1 MFGKKDKQ
9 STHISAQAVDEA
21 LGRSID
27 KIYPSK
33 DALREAILAGRRLKI
48 YLGVDPTGQ
57 HLHLG
62 QLTNFLVLKK
72 LQDLGQEIIL
82 LIGDFT
88 AQIGDPTDK
97 LATRKPLTKAEVLA
111 NAKTFKEQ
119 AGRIIRFSGPNPAKI
134 DFNSRWL
141 EKMNLADWMKL
152 SACVTE
158 QQMIARDMFQERLKE
173 KKPIALHEFAYPLL
187 QGYDSVALGVD
198 MEIGGTD
205 QTFNML
211 MGRHLVKIYNNKEK
225 FVLTTKLLEN
235 PKTGKKLMNK
245 SEGGMINLD
254 DSPEDIFGKV
264 MSLDD
269 AAMFSVAEFSTEMPI
284 AKIDSLKKGVTS
296 GKMNPR
302 DAKAEIAAAVVTVM
316 YGEKAA
322 QAAGEVFKK
331 TFSQREAPVDAPFLK
346 VTSGTTA
353 TLLVRDSGAADS
365 NSEAR
370 RLVEQGAL
378 EINGKVI
385 KDPNLKILEKLR
397 PTDGEPGK
405 IGKKRFFRIKL

>member
-1 MFGKKDKQ
+1 MFGKKEKQ
-9 STHISAQAVDEA
+9 NIEISPAAVDEA

-33 DALREAILAGRRLKI
+33 DALREAILSGRRLKI

-62 QLTNFLVLKK
+62 QLTNLLVLKK

-97 LATRKPLTKAEVLA
+97 FATRRPLTKDEVKA

-119 AGRIIRFSGPNPAKI
+119 VGRIIRFDGPNPAKI

-152 SACVTE
+152 SSYVTE
-158 QQMIARDMFQERLKE
+158 QQKIARDMFQERLKE

-211 MGRHLVKIYNNKEK
+211 MGRHLAKIYNNKEK

-245 SEGGMINLD
+245 SEGGMVNLD
-254 DSPEDIFGKV
+254 DRPEEMFGKV

-269 AAMFSVAEFSTEMPI
+269 VAMFSVAEFSTEMPM
-284 AKIDSLKKGVTS
+284 ARIDVLKKEVAS
-296 GKMNPR
+296 AEMNPR
-302 DAKAEIAAAVVTVM
+302 DAKAEIAEAVVTVI

-322 QAAGEVFKK
+322 HEAREKFKK
-331 TFSQREAPVDAPFLK
+331 MFFDKEMPVDAPFLDA
-346 VTSGTTA
+346 THGTT
-353 TLLVRDSGAADS
+353 TMLVRASRAAVS

-370 RLVEQGAL
+370 RLIEQGAL
-378 EINGKVI
+378 EIGGKVI
-385 KDPNLKILEKLR
+385 KNPNLQLEKLGLKG
-397 PTDGEPGK
+397 GEIVK
-405 IGKKRFFRIKL
+405 IGKKRFFRAKI